1 MAPRR
6 ADSGQGKTI
15 NSRKLSLKAIAKA
28 EKPARLMK
36 PIFFGKTMS
45 ISGDFGEGWSH
56 EDMSRWI
63 KLHGG
68 QYEKE
73 VTEETTH
80 LICTIDDYTKKTSQG
95 MFHPNR
101 SYMLLHDSN
110 LVFS

>member
-1 MAPRR
+1 
-6 ADSGQGKTI
+6 
-15 NSRKLSLKAIAKA
+15 
-28 EKPARLMK
+28 
-36 PIFFGKTMS
+36 MS

-80 LICTIDDYTKKTSQG
+80 LICTIDDYTKKSSQG

-101 SYMLLHDSN
+101 PYVLLHDTN
-110 LVFS
+110 IVFS